1 MNPDRVKKKKKLKQR
16 VKTSFSLD
24 LSFHK
29 EDALQRKFTDIH
41 DVDLKQMR
49 ALNASSTKV
58 ILNTNTFKTA
68 SWHIADDCR
77 TSWLSVKP
85 LPMER

>member
-1 MNPDRVKKKKKLKQR
+1 MNPDRVKKKKKPKQR
-16 VKTSFSLD
+16 VKTSFSPD

-29 EDALQRKFTDIH
+29 EDTLQRKFIDIH
-41 DVDLKQMR
+41 NVDLRQMR

-68 SWHIADDCR
+68 S
-77 TSWLSVKP
+77 
-85 LPMER
+85 